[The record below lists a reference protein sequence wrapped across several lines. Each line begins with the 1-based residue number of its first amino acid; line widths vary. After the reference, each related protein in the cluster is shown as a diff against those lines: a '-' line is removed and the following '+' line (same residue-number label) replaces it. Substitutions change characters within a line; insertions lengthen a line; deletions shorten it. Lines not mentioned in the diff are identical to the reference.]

1 MRKIMQKMTLALA
14 VFLVCTTVLSAQTKD
29 RYALVIGNSRYA
41 ELGELKNTLNDARD
55 MAEALEDL
63 GFEVTSLINADLIAM
78 EDAVSRFSRQLS
90 ASPNTMGV
98 FYFAGHGVQSNGMN
112 YLIPTDARIPEEFYL
127 KLRALPVQAIFEDL
141 QNAKNRLNIIILDAC
156 RDNPF
161 S

>member
-78 EDAVSRFSRQLS
+78 EDAVSRFTSTLAASSNAIGLFYFCRAWGPVEWCQLS
-90 ASPNTMGV
+90 YT
-98 FYFAGHGVQSNGMN
+98 
-112 YLIPTDARIPEEFYL
+112 E
-127 KLRALPVQAIFEDL
+127 
-141 QNAKNRLNIIILDAC
+141 
-156 RDNPF
+156 
-161 S
+161 